1 MSKAANLAVPV
12 GWKLVPTRPTEAM
25 MDGLRTGSRTDVPGN
40 PLCQIRWAAAL
51 SKAPMHEADAIS
63 DKQAEI
69 ETLRTESAAWGRRN
83 KIMREALLEIQRI
96 AFFREHC
103 ALDKISNLAKSAVSD
118 AGKVRG

>member
-1 MSKAANLAVPV
+1 MNKSGAAGECSECQRADKAL
-12 GWKLVPTRPTEAM
+12 
-25 MDGLRTGSRTDVPGN
+25 
-40 PLCQIRWAAAL
+40 PL
-51 SKAPMHEADAIS
+51 
-63 DKQAEI
+63 QAEI

-103 ALDKISNLAKSAVSD
+103 ALDKISTLSKAAISD